1 MTMLIFTAPLTR
13 RFRFVSIVTILQQT
27 AAVFVENETTGTA
40 AEATDAKRPREAMG
54 NRLQKSWANAGAFSL
69 LTPRSKLA
77 QY

>member
-40 AEATDAKRPREAMG
+40 AEATDTKRPREAMG

>member
-27 AAVFVENETTGTA
+27 AAVFVENETTRTA
-40 AEATDAKRPREAMG
+40 AEATDAKRLREALG
-54 NRLQKSWANAGAFSL
+54 NRLQKSWASAGAFSL

>member
-1 MTMLIFTAPLTR
+1 MTMLIFAAPLTR

-27 AAVFVENETTGTA
+27 AAVFVENATTWTA